1 MIPAFL
7 DSGRTRNALLYNA
20 LTFNQR
26 IGGSNKD
33 IIEVNAIRT
42 ETPIQT
48 IRESREYE
56 SGLEVYGAF
65 KRGKRLT
72 LQGVIRASTHGA
84 LYDRIEEM
92 AAAFD
97 PEIVSRDNPDDFG
110 FLPLDFYVPTSDAVN
125 FPTGLMSCRYYVR
138 AEQAFEPP
146 ISQYTG
152 IAVPFILPLLAADYR
167 RYLQSTS
174 QLSGAG
180 AADNSLATV
189 WSWPLLTIAMTGAG
203 SSAFTI
209 SNAESAG
216 SLVLNLSGRVNGDSV
231 AVDMERR
238 SIKVNGVDTPSLYV
252 SGDFWHIEPGI
263 NTITVTNGTNASPTL
278 TWRSAFSN

>member
-7 DSGRTRNALLYNA
+7 DSGRTRNALAYNA
-20 LTFNQR
+20 LTINQR
-26 IGGSNKD
+26 IASSNKD
-33 IIEVNAIRT
+33 IVEVNTIRS
-42 ETPIQT
+42 ETPVQT

-72 LQGVIRASTHGA
+72 LQGVIRAATHGA

-97 PEIVSRDNPDDFG
+97 PDVVSRDNPDDFG
-110 FLPLDFYVPTSDAVN
+110 FLPLDFSVPTADTTN
-125 FPTGLMSCRYYVR
+125 YPTGLMACRYYVR

-146 ISQYTG
+146 VSQYSG
-152 IAVPFILPLLAADYR
+152 LVVPFLLPLLAADSR

-174 QLSGAG
+174 QLTGAG
-180 AADNSLATV
+180 AADNSLASV
-189 WSWPLLTIAMTGAG
+189 WSWPTLTIAMTGAG
-203 SSAFTI
+203 SGTFTI
-209 SNAESAG
+209 ENSEAAG
-216 SLVLNLSGRVNGDSV
+216 SLILDLSGRANGESV

-238 SIKVNGVDTPSLYV
+238 AITVNGVDTPGLYV
-252 SGDFWHIEPGI
+252 SGTFWHMEPGV
-263 NTITVTNGTNASPTL
+263 NTIAVTNGTNASPTL
-278 TWRSAFSN
+278 TWRSAFAN

>member
-7 DSGRTRNALLYNA
+7 DSSRTRNAMTYSS
-20 LTFNQR
+20 LTINQR
-26 IGGSNKD
+26 IGTSNKD
-33 IIEVNAIRT
+33 IIEVNSIRS
-42 ETPIQT
+42 ETPVQT

-72 LQGVIRASTHGA
+72 LQGVIRASTYGA

-92 AAAFD
+92 ASAYD
-97 PEIVSRDNPDDFG
+97 PDIVSRDNPADFG
-110 FLPLDFYVPTSDAVN
+110 FLPFDFSVPTADLVN
-125 FPTGLMSCRYYVR
+125 FPSGLMPCRYYLR

-146 ISQYTG
+146 VSQYAG
-152 IAVPFILPLLAADYR
+152 IAVPFILPLLAADSR
-167 RYLQSTS
+167 RYLQSTLS
-174 QLSGAG
+174 LSGAG
-180 AADNSLATV
+180 AADNNIATA
-189 WSWPLLTIAMTGAG
+189 WSWPTLTIAMTGAG
-203 SSAFTI
+203 SATFTI
-209 SNAESAG
+209 ANAESAG
-216 SLVLNLSGRVNGDSV
+216 SLVLNLSGRINGDSV
-231 AVDMERR
+231 AVDMQRR

>member
-1 MIPAFL
+1 VIPAFL
-7 DSGRTRNALLYNA
+7 DSNRTRNPLAYNA
-20 LTFNQR
+20 LTINER

-33 IIEVNAIRT
+33 IVEVNAVRS
-42 ETPIQT
+42 ETLVQSA
-48 IRESREYE
+48 REIREYE
-56 SGLEVYGAF
+56 SGLEVYAAF
-65 KRGKRLT
+65 NHGKRLT
-72 LQGVIRASTHGA
+72 LQGVIRAATHGA
-84 LYDRIEEM
+84 LYDRIEQV

-97 PEIVSRDNPDDFG
+97 PDAVSRDNPDNFG
-110 FLPLDFYVPTSDAVN
+110 FLPLDFSVPTADAEN
-125 FPTGLMSCRYYVR
+125 FANGLMPCRYYVR

-146 ISQYTG
+146 VSQYSG
-152 IAVPFILPLLAADYR
+152 LVVPYILPLLAADSR

-174 QLSGAG
+174 QLTGSG
-180 AADNSLATV
+180 AADNSIATV
-189 WSWPLLTIAMTGAG
+189 WSWPTLTIAMTGAG
-203 SSAFTI
+203 NAAFTI
-209 SNAESAG
+209 ANAEAAG
-216 SLVLNLSGRVNGDSV
+216 SLVLDLSGRVNGESV